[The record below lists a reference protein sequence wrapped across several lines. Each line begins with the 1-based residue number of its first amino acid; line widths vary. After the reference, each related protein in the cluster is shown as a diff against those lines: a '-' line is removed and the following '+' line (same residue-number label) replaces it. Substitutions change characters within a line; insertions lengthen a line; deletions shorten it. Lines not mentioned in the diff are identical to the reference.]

1 MPSRIAERRE
11 EELEE
16 RLDHLRR
23 EIDRFS
29 EYSISDDFNAA
40 FSEILAGF
48 DEIAE
53 RKSDAEE
60 NQNDYRLYQRYLAKV
75 LSTEAE
81 IAQLERVL
89 TFLELHAHHKEQSR
103 DVFQR
108 VEAICDEVVESFG
121 LTVTTYPVLQED
133 YSLLPLLDDQYY
145 VVFVP
150 RGRELLP
157 TIPILAHEIAHSV
170 LDRTDARSAEFVDR
184 FKKLRDR
191 MSSEQAERDFHQ
203 NWDHWY
209 DELFCDILGFYAF
222 GPSYVCSQLHH
233 LLTGNPY
240 RIDRDIGVEN
250 ETLHPPNALRVD
262 LITDLAEEHLPQEL
276 YEELEPLRTEY
287 SEYLASYSGRKPS
300 VYDEWV
306 DDQLVEAVVAD
317 TGSFRRQFDDLCSH
331 LLGGTDP
338 EDAPA
343 FEHRIR
349 ANRHWLD
356 PA

>member
-11 EELEE
+11 AELED

-23 EIDRFS
+23 EINRFS
-29 EYSISDDFNAA
+29 EYSISDDFDAA
-40 FSEILAGF
+40 FSEILEGF

-60 NQNDYRLYQRYLAKV
+60 NRNDDRLYQRYLAKV

-81 IAQLERVL
+81 IAQLETVL

-103 DVFQR
+103 DALRR
-108 VEAICDEVVESFG
+108 VEAICDEVVDSFE
-121 LTVTTYPVLQED
+121 LSVTTYPVLQED
-133 YSLLPLLDDQYY
+133 YSLLPLLDNQYY

-150 RGRELLP
+150 RGREFLP

-170 LDRTDARSAEFVDR
+170 LDQTDARSAEFVNR
-184 FKKLRDR
+184 FRELRDR
-191 MSSEQAERDFHQ
+191 MSSQQSERDFHQ

-209 DELFCDILGFYAF
+209 DELFCDILAFYAF

-233 LLTGNPY
+233 LLTGRPY

-262 LITDLAEEHLPQEL
+262 VITDLAEENLPQEL
-276 YEELEPLRTEY
+276 LQELEPLRAEY
-287 SEYLASYSGRKPS
+287 DEHLSRCSGTKPS

-306 DDQLVEAVVAD
+306 DNRLVNAVVAD
-317 TGSFRRQFDDLCSH
+317 AEPFRSQFDDLCSY
-331 LLGGTDP
+331 LLDGTDP

-356 PA
+356 SA